1 MKMMIR
7 RLRRLE
13 ALSAVTADGQPRKT
27 LRVVVQYVGGGP
39 ATLETEPAI
48 LETATC
54 HRRIDRNGLLME
66 VVYLDGS
73 SAGLTDE
80 DLDHFV
86 GNFPVEGAGHR
97 MYGGPGNV
105 P

>member
-27 LRVVVQYVGGGP
+27 LRVVVQYVVGEP
-39 ATLETEPAI
+39 ATLETVPAT

-54 HRRIDRNGLLME
+54 HRRIDRSGLLME

-73 SAGLTDE
+73 SDGLTDE

-86 GNFPVEGAGHR
+86 ESFPVEAAGTG
-97 MYGGPGNV
+97 MYGRPENV